1 MTDTNAA
8 SVWVVESKLLE
19 TADKEYEWGDCMSF
33 TSILMEECNGEPLFT
48 RMGLDNTFDLG
59 YVRAVEY
66 AHRMG
71 KMYSATQYFR
81 VVLKNSTF
89 DKVEEEFVFKGKTRN
104 LGYTASYADD

>member
-33 TSILMEECNGEPLFT
+33 TSILIDECNSHRLDEVE
-48 RMGLDNTFDLG
+48 DNTFDLG

-66 AHRMG
+66 AQRMG
-71 KMYSATQYFR
+71 RMYAATQYFR
-81 VVLKNSTF
+81 VTLKDSRF
-89 DKVEEEFVFKGKTRN
+89 DNVGKEFVFKGTSQR
-104 LGYTASYADD
+104 T